1 MSDSARPHRRQ
12 PTRLLCPW
20 DSPGKNTGMGPPLQT
35 TILIHWIYIQY
46 LRVFMYIFVKMC
58 FTGFYTILLFYIYI
72 YVLCSSLILTVNFFT
87 PSMLLW
93 IFSVAQIVKNL
104 PAMQET
110 RVRSLDREDLLEK
123 GMAIH
128 SSVLAWRIPPTE
140 EEPGGPQS
148 TGSQRVRHN

>member
-1 MSDSARPHRRQ
+1 MSDSARPRRWQ

-46 LRVFMYIFVKMC
+46 LCVFMYIFVKMC

-128 SSVLAWRIPPTE
+128 SSVLAWRIPGT
-140 EEPGGPQS
+140 EEPGGLPS
-148 TGSQRVRHN
+148 TGSHRVGHD